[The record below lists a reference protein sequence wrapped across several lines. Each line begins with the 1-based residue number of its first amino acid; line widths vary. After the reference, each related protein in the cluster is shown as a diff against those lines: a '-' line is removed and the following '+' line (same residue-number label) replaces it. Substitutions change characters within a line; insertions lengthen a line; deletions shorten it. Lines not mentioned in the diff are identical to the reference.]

1 MTAPAHPAA
10 LLRCEDPDLPARL
23 ARSASERAG
32 TILPTDK
39 VDAWLEESRQAHP
52 FRVERL
58 PFAEADGWS
67 FDEATGNLGH
77 RSGRFFTVEGLR
89 VSTETRR
96 WRQPIIRQPEI
107 GILGILMQDFDGVP
121 HFLMQAKMEPGNPN
135 LLQLS
140 PTVQA
145 TRSNFTGVHKGAP
158 VRYLE
163 YFAGPLRHR
172 VVADVLQS
180 EHGSWFYRKSNRNMV
195 VEVDADA
202 EVPLADD
209 FCWLTLGQ
217 IHELLARD
225 NVVNMDVRTVLSC
238 LSPFLWPSGPEEEAL
253 TPTAELLGWLTG
265 QRATRDIEVSR
276 IPLRETEADG
286 WRRGPDEIA
295 RPDGRYFSVVA
306 VSVRAGNREVSSW
319 HQPLF
324 APRGM
329 GVAALVVR
337 EFGGVP
343 HVLLQARAE
352 PGFRGVVE
360 LGPTVQCVPDN
371 CEPTDRPPLLDW
383 VLSADPARVWYDT
396 VHSEEGG
403 RFLDAVARYTIVEA
417 DSTLPTRLPPE
428 FAWFSVPQLGGLLR
442 HEHYVS
448 VQARTLLACLNALP
462 RTQVPPRPP
471 TAVRRPS

>member
-1 MTAPAHPAA
+1 MSAPARPAA
-10 LLRCEDPDLPARL
+10 LRACEDPGLPARL
-23 ARSASERAG
+23 ARSARDRDG
-32 TILPTDK
+32 TLLPTDK
-39 VDAWLEESRQAHP
+39 VEVWLDERREAHP
-52 FRVERL
+52 FRVERV
-58 PFAEADGWS
+58 PFARADGWS
-67 FDEATGNLGH
+67 FDESTGNLQH

-89 VSTETRR
+89 VDAASAR
-96 WRQPIIRQPEI
+96 WRQPIIRQPEV
-107 GILGILMQDFDGVP
+107 GILGILTQDFDGVP
-121 HFLMQAKMEPGNPN
+121 HFLLQAKMEPGNTN

-145 TRSNFTGVHKGAP
+145 TRSNFTGVHRGAP

-163 YFAGPLRHR
+163 YFAGPRRGR

-180 EHGSWFYRKSNRNMV
+180 EHGAWFYRKSNRNMV
-195 VEVDADA
+195 VAVDDDA

-209 FCWLTLGQ
+209 FRWLTLGQ

-225 NVVNMDVRTVLSC
+225 NTVNMDTRTVLSC
-238 LSPFLWPSGPEEEAL
+238 LAPFLNPPGPAGQAL

-265 QRATRDIEVSR
+265 QRSSRDMEVTR
-276 IPLRETEADG
+276 IPLRETEAEG
-286 WRRGPDEIA
+286 WHRGPDGIT
-295 RPDGRYFSVVA
+295 RPDGRYFDVVA
-306 VSVRAGNREVSSW
+306 VSVRAGSREVSSW

-324 APRGM
+324 APRGP
-329 GVAALVVR
+329 GVVALVVR

-343 HVLLQARAE
+343 HVLLRARAE

-360 LGPTVQCVPDN
+360 LGPTVQCVPENYD
-371 CEPTDRPPLLDW
+371 PADRPPLLDW
-383 VLSADPARVWYDT
+383 VLSADPSRVRYDT

-417 DSTLPTRLPPE
+417 DATLPAELPE
-428 FAWFSVPQLGGLLR
+428 DFAWFSVAQLGGLLR

-462 RTQVPPRPP
+462 
-471 TAVRRPS
+471 